1 MSSRTPRLLGTAT
14 ALAGGIVVLGL
25 PGLIKRGRQRRSS
38 VDGVV
43 TLSDAVQACRSTG
56 LSGWNLVAHA
66 QRLVAR
72 KFAIYS
78 LRNPWD
84 SPSRA
89 FVRGMG
95 YCLQYNLALKHIL
108 QRLGF
113 DSRLVH
119 AVRVRDLDDP
129 NWRMGHAWLRV
140 RSGGEELDVCA
151 GSERNFPGRMRIKP
165 LTGVHD
171 LPPALV
177 ALSYVGSA
185 LVAGAAEW
193 QGVLKG
199 TDPGW
204 TFRPRC

>member
-1 MSSRTPRLLGTAT
+1 MSPRTARLLGAT
-14 ALAGGIVVLGL
+14 AVLACGVVVLGL
-25 PGLIKRGRQRRSS
+25 PGRIKRGRQRRST
-38 VDGVV
+38 VDGIV
-43 TLSDAVQACRSTG
+43 TLSDAVHACRRTG
-56 LSGWNLVAHA
+56 LSGWELVAHA

-95 YCLQYNLALKHIL
+95 YCLQYNLALKRL
-108 QRLGF
+108 LERLGF

-119 AVRVRDLDDP
+119 AFRVRDLDDP
-129 NWRMGHAWLRV
+129 DWKLGHAWLRV

-165 LTGVHD
+165 LTGVRD
-171 LPPALV
+171 LSPALV
-177 ALSYVGSA
+177 AFSYVGSA
-185 LVAGAAEW
+185 LVAGVAEW
-193 QGVLKG
+193 RGVVTG
-199 TDPGW
+199 EEPGW
-204 TFRPRC
+204 TFRPSA